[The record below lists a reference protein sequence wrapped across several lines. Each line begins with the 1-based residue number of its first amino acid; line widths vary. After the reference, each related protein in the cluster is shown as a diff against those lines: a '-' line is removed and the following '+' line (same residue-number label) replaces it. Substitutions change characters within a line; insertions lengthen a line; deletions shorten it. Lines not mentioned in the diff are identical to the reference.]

1 MDCLPD
7 SGRGLI
13 PAWKT
18 LLLTG
23 ALLASCIC
31 SATSKP
37 PHMEGAGPHLPDPRA
52 PEGVLS
58 TSWFREFEALPPA
71 ASPLKGLRGLP
82 HTSQEV
88 LHTEDS
94 SAIRDVS
101 AQNSESHAEVLDAVR
116 SHRTEV
122 KNSASLVPLV
132 TFPEALKGT
141 VYSDLNYSV
150 ILQWRAIMDP
160 EPMLRWTF
168 NGKPCGTGDKLFIR
182 RLSQNQLGTYLCI
195 AKNTNEELVSEPVT
209 VSLSQDNVAPTV
221 PDPTIAYP
229 TTSNDYMALSG
240 GPAIVLIVAATLGGL
255 ALIGASCF
263 YLVREIKNTQR

>member
-23 ALLASCIC
+23 ALLASCTC

-52 PEGVLS
+52 PEGVLR
-58 TSWFREFEALPPA
+58 TSWFREFEAQPPA
-71 ASPLKGLRGLP
+71 MSPPKGLLGLP

-88 LHTEDS
+88 PHTEDS
-94 SAIRDVS
+94 LVIKDMS
-101 AQNSESHAEVLDAVR
+101 AQNSEVLDAVG

-122 KNSASLVPLV
+122 QDNLGLVPLV
-132 TFPEALKGT
+132 TFPEASKGT

-150 ILQWRAIMDP
+150 ILQWRVTMDP

-168 NGKPCGTGDKLFIR
+168 NGKPCGTGEKLFIR

-195 AKNTNEELVSEPVT
+195 AKNTNQELVSEPVT
-209 VSLSQDNVAPTV
+209 VSLTQAATEAPTV
-221 PDPTIAYP
+221 PAPTIAYP
-229 TTSNDYMALSG
+229 MNSNDYMSLSG

-255 ALIGASCF
+255 ALIGAAGF
-263 YLVREIKNTQR
+263 YLVRAIKNPQR